1 LVFWSKKMKVQAQIE
16 QKLNDGLGLGYS
28 EVINESHMHNVP
40 AGSESHFK
48 LVLVANEFDG
58 LSLVARHKLIYKI
71 LGDELK
77 SGVHALALHTYTGPE
92 WQKKQESAP
101 ESPPCHGGS
110 K

>member
-1 LVFWSKKMKVQAQIE
+1 MIVQAQIE
-16 QKLNDGLGLGYS
+16 QKLNNGLELAHS

-48 LVLVANEFDG
+48 LILVANEFEG

-71 LGDELK
+71 LDAELK
-77 SGVHALALHTYTGPE
+77 NGVHALALHTYTEAE
-92 WQKKQESAP
+92 WQKKQETAP